1 MLIAWTWAMGLYIYN
16 GYIKNYD
23 LFKANAR
30 VKTFRLYIN
39 NVPYAILEL
48 SDTTAQQSFKI
59 EPVRSTIKNKDL
71 VLTFEILEIYEGD
84 KYKEVAVSE
93 INFDGLDVH

>member
-1 MLIAWTWAMGLYIYN
+1 M
-16 GYIKNYD
+16 
-23 LFKANAR
+23 
-30 VKTFRLYIN
+30 
-39 NVPYAILEL
+39 EL

-71 VLTFEILEIYEGD
+71 VLTFEIQEVYKGN
-84 KYKEVAVSE
+84 KYMEVAVSE